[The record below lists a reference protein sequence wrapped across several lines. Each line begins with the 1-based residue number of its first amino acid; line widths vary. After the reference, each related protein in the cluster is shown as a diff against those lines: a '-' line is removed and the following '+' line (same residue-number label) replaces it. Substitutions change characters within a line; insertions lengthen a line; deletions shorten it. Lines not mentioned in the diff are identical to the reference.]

1 MVGISDIA
9 SVPSKISGLMESGD
23 CTITNRSGN
32 DIVLWEGLCVS
43 QSNMVRIISKRKL
56 PDATPQISMTTLHE
70 IQDWSLLKFDRPI
83 LQHATPRGEWETIP
97 WPTIDWPIDHSSPD
111 RSPYETRITDFSIS
125 GLNYTS
131 KWTDDTNKTYYKT
144 FIRIRSDT
152 ICAIETNDD
161 DGSTVTVT
169 VVTGTQDNPNR
180 MITPDII
187 HAGITYIFKS
197 LVHTTE
203 SDIIRMIYSLDDTR
217 STPDKLYFITI
228 PMINNI
234 VDFGK
239 ITRDGHDMSDVTSMT
254 IQEVDIPVYET
265 ELELPTISLNDT
277 IPTLK
282 WVYDITDH
290 KYILFYCAAEFSTD
304 PTTDQYTPIGY
315 NEYSVYVIDAHD
327 QNMSLVR
334 VDDESSMYWLFFKD
348 VRDNLTTSNG
358 RGPSAPVRP
367 GLPGTIVDIGY
378 AIHEGNIWKFSDGE
392 LSKATLRIQTPN
404 RQTIVSYMG
413 EDEFLVIGEEFIVA
427 NPSNM
432 SYVFINKTFKFDTT
446 PSITAYVYDE
456 YIMVDPR
463 NDMYSVVDITDAVYN
478 DLHTKAAIYPNVD
491 MTALITARGDITD
504 DTGIM
509 ESPEIYRALMGYAG
523 ALNDPHTGFYAIT
536 EQVRLAEEAA
546 GAGAAA
552 AEAEAEAE
560 RVRLAEEAAR
570 LVAEEE
576 AARLVAEE
584 AARLVAEE
592 AVRLAEITRII
603 NRVSAFNSVEY
614 YMTDVR
620 TKQTKFIENS
630 SDEHFADTIGA
641 IKTHIISI
649 SNRITTDATARRDDV
664 GLKAATIGEMGGGY
678 GYEGINEWLVKEK
691 SAINELDVDIKRIYS
706 QLNNTISDTFD
717 AYGVDSYDTS
727 AFPSTVFTNLTD
739 MNTAS
744 NTISEKQIGF
754 NDVIQQFFTDIKR
767 QIIQDM
773 NAWREEIKTAHDK
786 VNGDWGIY
794 KQYAAFSKKRK
805 DFTNKVDMYDEL
817 YNKTVTS
824 LTKSVNSTK
833 LGVSNVVS
841 SLNTVF
847 SKVKNMY
854 DISMEITTGCV
865 KIFDLAEKINKI
877 VKIPKEQTAS
887 AELTVVQKKETRVYR
902 KDIVKLITNDMEPGE
917 VLPLAANTFPSQ
929 TTNPDIVT
937 VVVVPRSS
945 SSSVEIQIPEIK
957 SDKSVYVPSTIGETC
972 EWTREDGYK
981 RILICVADATGNE
994 LYTLTLVKGD
1004 GTVEI
1009 VANRVPA
1016 GSDVT
1021 YNVKTGVNNTVY
1033 YNVGF
1038 GGGEESEVPSPYAH
1052 LCFPMGTPVRT
1063 DQGDIPINE
1072 LIPNKHTIRGS
1083 PIVDVSH
1090 TRMRGNKLVQL
1101 APHSLGHN
1109 YPEITTHLSPEHRI
1123 MVDGYMIQAKNL
1135 IGEFYGVKSV
1145 PYNDEVL
1152 YNVLMDKYTTMCVN
1166 GMNVETIDP
1175 GCEIA
1180 KLYTNKCKFSY
1191 GVRDKIVAILKECVE
1206 TKNHNAYNRVIDRC

>member
-1 MVGISDIA
+1 MNTLLIPHTLSNSIGAMVGISDIA

-56 PDATPQISMTTLHE
+56 PDATPQINMTTLRD

-161 DGSTVTVT
+161 DDSTVTVT

-254 IQEVDIPVYET
+254 IQEVDIPVYEP
-265 ELELPTISLNDT
+265 ELELRTISLNDT
-277 IPTLK
+277 TPTLK
-282 WVYDITDH
+282 WVYDITAH
-290 KYILFYCAAEFSTD
+290 KYILFYCAAQFSTD
-304 PTTDQYTPIGY
+304 PNTDQYTPIGY

-392 LSKATLRIQTPN
+392 LSKATLRIQTSD

-413 EDEFLVIGEEFIVA
+413 DNEFLVIGEEFIVV

-446 PSITAYVYDE
+446 PSITAYDYDE
-456 YIMVDPR
+456 YITVDPS
-463 NDMYSVVDITDAVYN
+463 NVMYSVVDITDAVYN
-478 DLHTKAAIYPNVD
+478 DLHDKVEIYPNVD
-491 MTALITARGDITD
+491 MDALINARGDITD
-504 DTGIM
+504 STGVM
-509 ESPEIYRALMGYAG
+509 ESPEIYRSLVGYTS
-523 ALNDPHTGFYAIT
+523 ALNDLDTGFYAIT
-536 EQVRLAEEAA
+536 ERVRLAEEAVA
-546 GAGAAA
+546 
-552 AEAEAEAE
+552 AEAE
-560 RVRLAEEAAR
+560 RVRLAEEAAA
-570 LVAEEE
+570 AE
-576 AARLVAEE
+576 AE
-584 AARLVAEE
+584 R
-592 AVRLAEITRII
+592 VRLAEEASRVAEIIIII
-603 NRVSAFNSVEY
+603 NRVSEFSGDEDD
-614 YMTDVR
+614 MTDVH
-620 TKQTKFIENS
+620 TKQTEFSENP
-630 SDEHFADTIGA
+630 SDEHFADTISA
-641 IKTHIISI
+641 IKSHITAI
-649 SNRITTDATARRDDV
+649 SNRITTDATARRDNV
-664 GLKAATIGEMGGGY
+664 VLKVATIGVMSGGY
-678 GYEGINEWLVKEK
+678 GYGGINEWLVEK
-691 SAINELDVDIKRIYS
+691 KLTINELLADIEPIYS
-706 QLNNTISDTFD
+706 QLNNTNSTISDTFD

-744 NTISEKQIGF
+744 NTISAKQIGF
-754 NDVIQQFFTDIKR
+754 NNGIQQFFTDIKR

-773 NAWREEIKTAHDK
+773 NVWRGKIKTAHDK

-805 DFTNKVDMYDEL
+805 DFTNKVDA
-817 YNKTVTS
+817 YNKLYKTITS
-824 LTKSVNSTK
+824 LTEKINSIE

-847 SKVKNMY
+847 SEAKDLH
-854 DISMEITTGCV
+854 DISMEITTDCD

-929 TTNPDIVT
+929 TTNPEIVT
-937 VVVVPRSS
+937 VVVVPRNSS
-945 SSSVEIQIPEIK
+945 SSSLEIQIPEIE
-957 SDKSVYVPSTIGETC
+957 SSQSVYVPSTIGETC
-972 EWTREDGYK
+972 EWTREDGYR
-981 RILICVADATGNE
+981 RILVCVADATGNE

-1004 GTVEI
+1004 ETVKI
-1009 VANRVPA
+1009 IANRVPA

-1021 YNVKTGVNNTVY
+1021 YNVKTGDNIMF

-1063 DQGDIPINE
+1063 DQGDIPIHE

-1090 TRMRGNKLVQL
+1090 TRMRGNKMVQV

-1135 IGEFYGVKSV
+1135 IGEFYGVKSA
-1145 PYNDEVL
+1145 PYNGEVL

-1175 GCEIA
+1175 GCAIA
-1180 KLYTNKCKFSY
+1180 KLYTNQCKFSY
-1191 GVRDKIVAILKECVE
+1191 GVRDKIVAILKECVD